1 MKAFID
7 KIFKAKKQK
16 ELLDEIIHTE
26 VIQEN
31 KEILSKQI
39 ETVIKNKI
47 AQDEATEVAV
57 EAIIEEV
64 KEVIKKEE
72 VKKEEVVIY
81 PKPNHFPDCN
91 CFKCVR
97 WIKQNAK

>member
-7 KIFKAKKQK
+7 RIFKKRKKDAEQI
-16 ELLDEIIHTE
+16 E
-26 VIQEN
+26 EN
-31 KEILSKQI
+31 KAILSEQI
-39 ETVIKNKI
+39 ETAIKNKI
-47 AQDEATEVAV
+47 AQDKATEVAV
-57 EAIIEEV
+57 ETIIEEV

-72 VKKEEVVIY
+72 VVVY

>member
-7 KIFKAKKQK
+7 RIFKKRKKDAEQI
-16 ELLDEIIHTE
+16 E
-26 VIQEN
+26 EN
-31 KEILSKQI
+31 KKVLAEQI
-39 ETVIKNKI
+39 ETSIKEKVTQ
-47 AQDEATEVAV
+47 AAV

-72 VKKEEVVIY
+72 VKKEEVKKEEVVVY

>member
-16 ELLDEIIHTE
+16 EILDEIIHTE

-39 ETVIKNKI
+39 ETSIKKH
-47 AQDEATEVAV
+47 V
-57 EAIIEEV
+57 EEV
-64 KEVIKKEE
+64 KEDIKKETKVE
-72 VKKEEVVIY
+72 IQHNLKSRYKG
-81 PKPNHFPDCN
+81 
-91 CFKCVR
+91 
-97 WIKQNAK
+97 

>member
-7 KIFKAKKQK
+7 RIFKKRKKDAEQI
-16 ELLDEIIHTE
+16 E
-26 VIQEN
+26 EN
-31 KEILSKQI
+31 KAILSKQI
-39 ETVIKNKI
+39 ETAIKNKI
-47 AQDEATEVAV
+47 AQDKATEVAV

>member
-16 ELLDEIIHTE
+16 EILDEIIHTE

-39 ETVIKNKI
+39 ETSIKKH
-47 AQDEATEVAV
+47 V
-57 EAIIEEV
+57 EEV
-64 KEVIKKEE
+64 KEDIKKETKVE
-72 VKKEEVVIY
+72 IQHNLKSRYKG
-81 PKPNHFPDCN
+81 
-91 CFKCVR
+91 
-97 WIKQNAK
+97 WLNAK

>member
-7 KIFKAKKQK
+7 RIFKKRKHDAEQI
-16 ELLDEIIHTE
+16 E
-26 VIQEN
+26 EN
-31 KEILSKQI
+31 KKILAEQI
-39 ETVIKNKI
+39 ETAIKNKI

-72 VKKEEVVIY
+72 VKKEEVVVY

>member
-16 ELLDEIIHTE
+16 ELLDEITNTE

-39 ETVIKNKI
+39 EISIKKH
-47 AQDEATEVAV
+47 V
-57 EAIIEEV
+57 EEV
-64 KEVIKKEE
+64 KQHTDTK
-72 VKKEEVVIY
+72 
-81 PKPNHFPDCN
+81 DD
-91 CFKCVR
+91 
-97 WIKQNAK
+97 

>member
-26 VIQEN
+26 VIEEN

-39 ETVIKNKI
+39 ETSIKKH
-47 AQDEATEVAV
+47 V
-57 EAIIEEV
+57 EEV
-64 KEVIKKEE
+64 KEDIKKETKVE
-72 VKKEEVVIY
+72 IQHNLKSRYKG
-81 PKPNHFPDCN
+81 
-91 CFKCVR
+91 
-97 WIKQNAK
+97 

>member
-7 KIFKAKKQK
+7 RIFKKRKKDAEQI
-16 ELLDEIIHTE
+16 E
-26 VIQEN
+26 EN
-31 KEILSKQI
+31 KAILSKQI
-39 ETVIKNKI
+39 ETAIKNKI

-72 VKKEEVVIY
+72 VKKEEVVVY

-91 CFKCVR
+91 CFKCIR

>member
-7 KIFKAKKQK
+7 RIFKKRKKDAEQI
-16 ELLDEIIHTE
+16 E
-26 VIQEN
+26 EN
-31 KEILSKQI
+31 KKVLAEQI
-39 ETVIKNKI
+39 ETSIKEKVTQ
-47 AQDEATEVAV
+47 AAV

-72 VKKEEVVIY
+72 VVVY